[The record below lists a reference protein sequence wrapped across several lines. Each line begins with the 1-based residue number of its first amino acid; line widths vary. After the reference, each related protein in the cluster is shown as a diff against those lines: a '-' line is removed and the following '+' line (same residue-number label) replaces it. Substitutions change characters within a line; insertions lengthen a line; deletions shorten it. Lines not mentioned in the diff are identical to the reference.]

1 MKRLASLSLVIGLL
15 GLPIPVQ
22 AQGLSQQAANCAV
35 NLSLFRIFQVTGVW
49 VSSSDDDFANW
60 SSYLI
65 NAYPTLPEPY
75 LVANA
80 CAEIGA
86 IPQNW
91 ALIPEA
97 GRQKWRDNAAASVPH
112 DLALLAPVS
121 PRARQLRLEL
131 DARATPPPPR
141 LPPQTRPNAEAEAI
155 AELERQR
162 QISESL
168 RRFNQN
174 FYGR

>member
-1 MKRLASLSLVIGLL
+1 MKRLAGLSLVIGLL
-15 GLPIPVQ
+15 GLPIPVG

-35 NLSLFRIFQVTGVW
+35 NLALFRILQVTGVW
-49 VSSSDDDFANW
+49 VSSTEDDFSNW
-60 SSYLI
+60 SNYLI
-65 NAYPTLPEPY
+65 SRYPTLPDPY

-80 CAEIGA
+80 CAEIER
-86 IPQNW
+86 IPANW
-91 ALIPEA
+91 GLIPEVE
-97 GRQKWRDNAAASVPH
+97 RQKWRNNAAASVPH
-112 DLALLAPVS
+112 DLELLAPVS

-131 DARATPPPPR
+131 EARANPQPPPA
-141 LPPQTRPNAEAEAI
+141 TRPNSEAEAI

>member
-1 MKRLASLSLVIGLL
+1 MKHLASLSIVIGLL
-15 GLPIPVQ
+15 GLPIPAH
-22 AQGLSQQAANCAV
+22 AQGLSQQAAGCAI

-49 VSSSDDDFANW
+49 VSSSNDDFANW

-65 NAYPTLPEPY
+65 NGYPALPEPY

-80 CAEIGA
+80 CAEIEA

-97 GRQKWRDNAAASVPH
+97 ERQKWRDQAAASVPH

-121 PRARQLRLEL
+121 PRAAQLRREL
-131 DARATPPPPR
+131 DAPATPPPPP
-141 LPPQTRPNAEAEAI
+141 LATGPNSEAEAI

-162 QISESL
+162 RNSESL